1 MSDIIRETER
11 LHLVYASEIKK
22 KQDKFDAAMKKLVD
36 EEKAINATDYL
47 KEYVDTY
54 RVSLS
59 ALEEIFADW
68 DSVQRRTKGVTFTVG
83 EYIKRLSP
91 RPVPKGGVFEYVDRL
106 VEEGRAAIMEVGGSK
121 TVEGDIA
128 PQKRFCQC
136 LTDLRYVVMSSRRLL
151 AETGYEERKREEAL
165 AEVDKK
171 KADLEFNFKKNTK
184 LENLS
189 CYKELE
195 ALKAQIL
202 TDNEKAST
210 MLIGK
215 PLSDEGTDYRF
226 LIGFK
231 KSDINKDA
239 LKFAVDVLG
248 VPEKALSGVP
258 VFFEPKSRNGVIVIR
273 ADRDYFEA
281 DGGDAFDLIRK
292 IYLSLLSSLGPENL
306 FLGGVETAVE
316 SVVGAVADRVIAK
329 LGKKCIFNEN
339 IASNSSKTD
348 SFNEALATLIHDR
361 SAAYRGN
368 DYKSIYEYNENALN
382 AKHYFVL
389 AVYNYMPDCFGERF
403 TSRQKKVFS
412 DILKSG
418 PAKGVI
424 SLICIDKNSD
434 FKLEDEGNRQI
445 PHDVIDVTEDGVLY
459 NGEPI
464 SVDIMVENFRINDYL
479 GYFLAQK
486 KNSGLLSLK
495 KLLEMSDK
503 EFAVK
508 PVEDYNDAL
517 RIPLGISDGV
527 RYDYVVKTCSTNV
540 FGLLVGMTG
549 SGKSSFL
556 HTLIMSAAYNYAPD
570 ELQMYL
576 VDFKSGETSPAFSN
590 YKKGNPMYLP
600 HVVYLSL
607 RCREENTMDLLNKIE
622 FMINERNKILTESKT
637 GSSDIGEFNKSQ
649 AVLSGKYKKIP
660 IALFIIDEY
669 NNMFSNAKDY
679 TMRSKIN
686 EKLAGVFKRARSCG
700 IEILLCG
707 QDAEPLTQSV
717 TDQIGLTLSL
727 SVKDENM
734 IKSLFRLSLTDDA
747 KKYLAKLNN
756 KKDDGARYAL
766 ISTGGDPSIVK
777 FAFAGKTT
785 SQDIKDVA
793 ARIREKYKENPA
805 CNIIQTEA
813 GNDDLFPISD
823 YKAVA
828 YKEDKYDLPIGA
840 SASNTIGVCMSF
852 SEDRNATGYCVLAR
866 ESKLF
871 ELERSFTL
879 SYIDSYIEKF
889 NDGEFIYAA
898 GPADGEEFV
907 DGFGLEKDFVSKFV
921 NVCADKE
928 HLEIARELTR
938 LKELLEKRREEK
950 SLDNKAKFK
959 PVYLV
964 IHDVEWLLSSG
975 TIGGKKASSSE
986 QKAAQTT
993 AKPVDTSATEKALA
1007 GSGISLKGNAL
1018 SMLSH
1023 RRESGVTVQPKAE
1036 KPVEDN
1042 KTYYISDLKAI
1053 VSDLYEKGSG
1063 FCIFVILTNETL
1075 SELNSVCGNGANA
1088 DSSERYIY
1096 DSYDVLKALTEKNPI
1111 DTLLGKDK
1119 TCVYDNLSSTRTR
1132 LFDYSVENNAEW
1144 WKALKAKRG

>member
-22 KQDKFDAAMKKLVD
+22 KQDKFDAAMKKLAD
-36 EEKAINATDYL
+36 EEKAINATDYV

-68 DSVQRRTKGVTFTVG
+68 DSVQRRTKGITFTVG

-106 VEEGRAAIMEVGGSK
+106 VEEGRAAIMEVDGSK

-215 PLSDEGTDYRF
+215 PLSDEETDYRF

-258 VFFEPKSRNGVIVIR
+258 VFFEPKTRNGVIVVR
-273 ADRDYFEA
+273 ADTDYFEA
-281 DGGDAFDLIRK
+281 AGGDDFGIIRK
-292 IYLSLLSSLGPENL
+292 IYFSLLSSLGPKNL
-306 FLGGVETAVE
+306 KLGGAETAIE
-316 SVVGAVADRVIAK
+316 SVVGAVAGRVKAK
-329 LGKKCIFNEN
+329 LGEGYLYDKD
-339 IASNSSKTD
+339 IASSPSETIAFVESLKNFIRGRSSTY
-348 SFNEALATLIHDR
+348 S
-361 SAAYRGN
+361 GN
-368 DYKSIYEYNENALN
+368 DYKSIYEYNENAPDD
-382 AKHYFVL
+382 KDYFVL
-389 AVYNYMPDCFGERF
+389 AVYNYAPDCFGERF
-403 TSRQKKVFS
+403 TAEQKKTFSDVLKNGPSRGVFS
-412 DILKSG
+412 
-418 PAKGVI
+418 
-424 SLICIDKNSD
+424 LIRVDKNSD
-434 FKLEDEGNRQI
+434 FKIEDDEGKQI
-445 PHDVIDVTEDGVLY
+445 PCDVMDVTEDGVLY
-459 NGEPI
+459 NGESI
-464 SVDIMVENFRINDYL
+464 SVDIMVENFKINNYLDYL
-479 GYFLAQK
+479 SKQESSSK
-486 KNSGLLSLK
+486 SLSLK

-503 EFAVK
+503 DFAVK

-517 RIPLGISDGV
+517 RIPLGISEGV
-527 RYDYVVKTCSTNV
+527 RYDYVLETCSGNV
-540 FGLLVGMTG
+540 FGLLVGKTG

-556 HTLIMSAAYNYAPD
+556 HTFIMSAAYNYAPD

-576 VDFKSGETSPAFSN
+576 VDFKSKESSPAFAN
-590 YKKGNPMYLP
+590 YKKDNPMYLP

-607 RCREENTMDLLNKIE
+607 RCREESAMDLLNKID
-622 FMINERNKILTESKT
+622 FMKAERERIMRESKS
-637 GSSDIGEFNKSQ
+637 GCSDIRAFNKSQ

-669 NNMFSNAKDY
+669 NNMFASTKNSL
-679 TMRSKIN
+679 MR
-686 EKLAGVFKRARSCG
+686 EKLGEKLNAILKTARTSG
-700 IEILLCG
+700 IEILFCG
-707 QDAEPLTQSV
+707 QDSEPLRDCGAI
-717 TDQIGLTLSL
+717 DQISSKFSL
-727 SVKDENM
+727 KVNDYAIFNKYFNLDYNIAKEY
-734 IKSLFRLSLTDDA
+734 A
-747 KKYLAKLNN
+747 KKLEETGNV
-756 KKDDGARYAL
+756 L
-766 ISTGGDPSIVK
+766 ISIGSKSGSITNFIK
-777 FAFAGKTT
+777 FAYAGETT

-793 ARIREKYKENPA
+793 ERIREKYKDNPA

-828 YKEDKYDLPIGA
+828 YNEKKYDLPIGA

-852 SEDRNATGYCVLAR
+852 SEDRNATGYCALAR

-879 SYIDSYIEKF
+879 SYIEKF

-898 GPADGEEFV
+898 GPADGKEFI
-907 DGFGLEKDFVSKFV
+907 DGFGREKDFVSKFV
-921 NVCADKE
+921 KVCYDE
-928 HLEIARELTR
+928 EYLEIARELTR
-938 LKELLEKRREEK
+938 LKELLKKRREER
-950 SLDNKAKFK
+950 SLDNKASFK
-959 PVYLV
+959 PIYLV
-964 IHDVEWLLSSG
+964 IHDVEWLLSGGS
-975 TIGGKKASSSE
+975 IGGKNATSAAN
-986 QKAAQTT
+986 KAADTP
-993 AKPVDTSATEKALA
+993 AKPVDTSATEKELA
-1007 GSGISLKGNAL
+1007 GSGVSLKGGAL
-1018 SMLSH
+1018 AMLS
-1023 RRESGVTVQPKAE
+1023 RVRAGGSTIQPKEE
-1036 KPVEDN
+1036 KPVDDN
-1042 KTYYISDLKAI
+1042 KTYYVSDLKAI

-1063 FCIFVILTNETL
+1063 YCIFVVLTNETL
-1075 SELNSVCGNGANA
+1075 SELKSVRGDGANS

-1096 DSYDVLKALTEKNPI
+1096 DSYDVLKAITENKSI
-1111 DTLLGKDK
+1111 DSLLGKDK

-1132 LFDYSVENNAEW
+1132 LFDYSVEKNAEW
-1144 WKALKAKRG
+1144 WKTLKAKRG

>member
-22 KQDKFDAAMKKLVD
+22 KQEKFDAAMKKLAD

-106 VEEGRAAIMEVGGSK
+106 VEEGRAAITEVGESK

-128 PQKRFCQC
+128 PQKSFCQC

-151 AETGYEERKREEAL
+151 AETGYEVRKREEAL
-165 AEVDKK
+165 TEVNRK
-171 KADLEFNFKKNTK
+171 KADLEADFYKKTK

-202 TDNEKAST
+202 SDNEKAST

-215 PLSDEGTDYRF
+215 PLSDDETDYRF

-231 KSDINKDA
+231 KSNISKEA
-239 LKFAVDVLG
+239 LNFAVKTLG

-258 VFFEPKSRNGVIVIR
+258 VFFEPKTRNGVIVVR
-273 ADRDYFEA
+273 ADRDYLEA
-281 DGGDAFDLIRK
+281 EGGDDFGIIRK
-292 IYLSLLSSLGPENL
+292 IYFSILSSLGPKNL
-306 FLGGVETAVE
+306 RLGGAETAFE
-316 SVVGAVADRVIAK
+316 SVVGAVADRVKAK
-329 LGKKCIFNEN
+329 LGESYIFDKD
-339 IASNSSKTD
+339 IASSPSGTIAFVESLKNFIRGRSSTY
-348 SFNEALATLIHDR
+348 N
-361 SAAYRGN
+361 GN
-368 DYKSIYEYNENALN
+368 DYKSIYEYNENTPD
-382 AKHYFVL
+382 AKHDFVL
-389 AVYNYMPDCFGERF
+389 AVYNYAPDCFGERF
-403 TSRQKKVFS
+403 TPEQKKTFMEVLEKGPSRGVFS
-412 DILKSG
+412 
-418 PAKGVI
+418 
-424 SLICIDKNSD
+424 LIRVDKDSD
-434 FKLEDEGNRQI
+434 FTLESKDKKVS
-445 PHDVIDVTEDGVLY
+445 HDVIDVTENGVLY

-479 GYFLAQK
+479 DYLSKQNK
-486 KNSGLLSLK
+486 TSDSLSLK
-495 KLLEMSDK
+495 KLLKMSDK
-503 EFAVK
+503 DFAVK

-527 RYDYVVKTCSTNV
+527 RYDYVLKTCLGNV

-549 SGKSSFL
+549 SGKSAFL
-556 HTLIMSAAYNYAPD
+556 HTFIMSAAYNYAPD

-576 VDFKSGETSPAFSN
+576 VDFKSGETSPAFAN

-607 RCREENTMDLLNKIE
+607 RCREESAMDLLNKID
-622 FMINERNKILTESKT
+622 FMIDERAKIMTDSKT
-637 GSSDIGEFNKSQ
+637 GGSDIRAFNKSQ
-649 AVLSGKYKKIP
+649 AVLSGEYKKIP

-669 NNMFSNAKDY
+669 NNMFSATKNFQ
-679 TMRSKIN
+679 MRTKLE
-686 EKLAGVFKRARSCG
+686 EKLKSVLKRGRTSG
-700 IEILLCG
+700 IEILFCG
-707 QDAEPLTQSV
+707 QDSDPFRDCGAI
-717 TDQIGLTLSL
+717 DQIGSKLSL
-727 SVKDENM
+727 KVNNPGVFNSF
-734 IKSLFRLSLTDDA
+734 FRMDA
-747 KKYLAKLNN
+747 FKANEYAEKLKKI
-756 KKDDGARYAL
+756 GTAL
-766 ISTGGDPSIVK
+766 ISTSDGAPSIVK
-777 FAFAGKTT
+777 VAYAGETT

-793 ARIREKYKENPA
+793 ARIREKYKDNPA

-828 YKEDKYDLPIGA
+828 YNEEKYDLPIGA

-852 SEDRNATGYCVLAR
+852 SEDRNATGFCALAR

-889 NDGEFIYAA
+889 DDGEFIYAA
-898 GPADGEEFV
+898 GPADGKEFI
-907 DGFGLEKDFVSKFV
+907 DGFGREKDFVSKFV

-938 LKELLEKRREEK
+938 LKELLEKRREER

-975 TIGGKKASSSE
+975 TIGGKKAASE
-986 QKAAQTT
+986 ATKAAEAP

-1007 GSGISLKGNAL
+1007 DSGVSLKGGAL
-1018 SMLSH
+1018 AMLS
-1023 RRESGVTVQPKAE
+1023 RVRSGGSTVQPKVE

-1042 KTYYISDLKAI
+1042 KTYYISDLKSI

-1063 FCIFVILTNETL
+1063 FCIFVILTHETL
-1075 SELNSVCGNGANA
+1075 SELKSVRGNGANA

-1096 DSYDVLKALTEKNPI
+1096 DSYDVLKAITENKSI
-1111 DTLLGKDK
+1111 VGVRVDE

>member
-11 LHLVYASEIKK
+11 LHSVYASEIKK

-91 RPVPKGGVFEYVDRL
+91 RSVPKGGVFEYVDRL
-106 VEEGRAAIMEVGGSK
+106 VEEGRAAIMEVGESK

-215 PLSDEGTDYRF
+215 PLSDEETDYRF

-231 KSDINKDA
+231 KSDINKEA
-239 LKFAVDVLG
+239 LDFAVDVLG

-258 VFFEPKSRNGVIVIR
+258 VFFEPKTRNGVIVIR

-281 DGGDAFDLIRK
+281 EGGDDFGIIRK
-292 IYLSLLSSLGPENL
+292 IYFSLLSSLGPKNL
-306 FLGGVETAVE
+306 RLGGSETAVE
-316 SVVGAVADRVIAK
+316 SVVGAISDRVKAK
-329 LGKKCIFNEN
+329 LGESYIFDKD
-339 IASNSSKTD
+339 IASSSSGTIALDESLKTLIRSRSKTY
-348 SFNEALATLIHDR
+348 N
-361 SAAYRGN
+361 GN
-368 DYKSIYEYNENALN
+368 DYKSIYEYNENTPD
-382 AKHYFVL
+382 AKHDFVL
-389 AVYNYMPDCFGERF
+389 VVYNYAPDCFGERF
-403 TSRQKKVFS
+403 TSEQKKTFLNV
-412 DILKSG
+412 LEMG

-424 SLICIDKNSD
+424 SLICIDKNSE
-434 FKLEDEGNRQI
+434 FKLEDDKSKQI
-445 PHDVIDVTEDGVLY
+445 SCDVMDVTEEGVLY
-459 NGEPI
+459 NGEPV
-464 SVDIMVENFRINDYL
+464 SVDIMVENFKINDYL
-479 GYFLAQK
+479 DYLSKENKA
-486 KNSGLLSLK
+486 SDSLSLK
-495 KLLEMSDK
+495 KLLKKSD
-503 EFAVK
+503 EDFALK

-527 RYDYVVKTCSTNV
+527 RYDYVLKTCLGNV

-549 SGKSSFL
+549 SGKSAFL
-556 HTLIMSAAYNYAPD
+556 HTFIMSAAYNYAPD

-576 VDFKSGETSPAFSN
+576 VDFKSGETSPAFAN

-607 RCREENTMDLLNKIE
+607 RCREESAMDLLNKID
-622 FMINERNKILTESKT
+622 FMRAERSRIMSESKS
-637 GSSDIGEFNKSQ
+637 GCSDIRAFNKSQ

-669 NNMFSNAKDY
+669 NNMFASTKNY
-679 TMRSKIN
+679 TMKARLG
-686 EKLAGVFKRARSCG
+686 EKLNAILKTARTSG
-700 IEILLCG
+700 IEILFCG
-707 QDAEPLTQSV
+707 QDSDPFRECGAI
-717 TDQIGLTLSL
+717 DQIGSKFSL
-727 SVKDENM
+727 KVNNPSIFNAF
-734 IKSLFRLSLTDDA
+734 FRMDVLKANDYAEKL
-747 KKYLAKLNN
+747 KKV
-756 KKDDGARYAL
+756 GTAL
-766 ISTGGDPSIVK
+766 ISTGDGAPAIVK
-777 FAFAGKTT
+777 VAYAGETT

-793 ARIREKYKENPA
+793 ERIREKYKGNSA

-828 YKEDKYDLPIGA
+828 YKEGDYDLPIGA
-840 SASNTIGVCMSF
+840 SASNTIGVSLSF
-852 SEDRNATGYCVLAR
+852 AEDRNATGFCALAR

-879 SYIDSYIEKF
+879 SYIEKF

-898 GPADGEEFV
+898 GPADGKEFI
-907 DGFGLEKDFVSKFV
+907 DGFGREKDFVSKFV
-921 NVCADKE
+921 KICDDKE
-928 HLEIARELTR
+928 HLEIARELTK
-938 LKELLEKRREEK
+938 LKELLEKRREER
-950 SLDNKAKFK
+950 SLDNKASFK
-959 PVYLV
+959 PIYLV
-964 IHDVEWLLSSG
+964 IHDVEWLLSGGS
-975 TIGGKKASSSE
+975 IGGKKESSSE

-993 AKPVDTSATEKALA
+993 AKPVDTSATEKELA
-1007 GSGISLKGNAL
+1007 GSGISLKGGAL
-1018 SMLSH
+1018 AMLS
-1023 RRESGVTVQPKAE
+1023 RVRTGGSTIQPKEE

-1042 KTYYISDLKAI
+1042 KTYYVSDLKAI
-1053 VSDLYEKGSG
+1053 VSDLYENGSG
-1063 FCIFVILTNETL
+1063 YCIFVILAHEKL
-1075 SELNSVCGNGANA
+1075 SQLKAVCGEGENA
-1088 DSSERYIY
+1088 RSSQRYIY
-1096 DSYDVLKALTEKNPI
+1096 DSYDVLKAITDNKSIEGAHV
-1111 DTLLGKDK
+1111 DE

-1132 LFDYSVENNAEW
+1132 LFDYSVEKNAEW

>member
-11 LHLVYASEIKK
+11 LHLVYASEIRK
-22 KQDKFDAAMKKLVD
+22 KQDKFDAAMKKLAD
-36 EEKAINATDYL
+36 EEKAINATDYV

-68 DSVQRRTKGVTFTVG
+68 DSVQRRTKGITFTVG

-91 RPVPKGGVFEYVDRL
+91 RPLPKGGVFEYVDRL
-106 VEEGRAAIMEVGGSK
+106 VEEGRAAIMEVDGSK

-171 KADLEFNFKKNTK
+171 KADLEFNFKKNIK

-195 ALKAQIL
+195 ALKDQIL
-202 TDNEKAST
+202 TDNEKANT

-215 PLSDEGTDYRF
+215 PLSDEETDYRF

-231 KSDINKDA
+231 KSNISKEA
-239 LKFAVDVLG
+239 LDFAVDVLG

-258 VFFEPKSRNGVIVIR
+258 VFFEPKTRNGVIVIR
-273 ADRDYFEA
+273 ADRDYFEE

-292 IYLSLLSSLGPENL
+292 IYLSLLSSLGPKNL
-306 FLGGVETAVE
+306 RLGGAETAVE
-316 SVVGAVADRVIAK
+316 AVIGAVADRVKAK
-329 LGKKCIFNEN
+329 LGENYIFDKD
-339 IASNSSKTD
+339 IASSPSGTI
-348 SFNEALATLIHDR
+348 SFNEALITLIRGR
-361 SAAYRGN
+361 SKTYKGN
-368 DYKSIYEYNENALN
+368 DYKSIYEYNENTPD
-382 AKHYFVL
+382 AKHDFVL
-389 AVYNYMPDCFGERF
+389 AAYNYAPDCFGERF
-403 TSRQKKVFS
+403 TSEQKKTFLNV
-412 DILKSG
+412 LEMG

-424 SLICIDKNSD
+424 SLICIAKDSE
-434 FKLEDEGNRQI
+434 FKLEDDKDKKI
-445 PHDVIDVTEDGVLY
+445 PCDVIDVTENGVLY
-459 NGEPI
+459 NGEPV
-464 SVDIMVENFRINDYL
+464 SVDIMVENFKINDYL
-479 GYFLAQK
+479 DYLSKENKA
-486 KNSGLLSLK
+486 SDSLSLK
-495 KLLEMSDK
+495 KLLKMSDK
-503 EFAVK
+503 DFAVK

-517 RIPLGISDGV
+517 RIPLGISEGV
-527 RYDYVVKTCSTNV
+527 RYDYVLETCSGNV
-540 FGLLVGMTG
+540 FGLLVGKTG

-556 HTLIMSAAYNYAPD
+556 HTFIMSAAYNYAPD

-576 VDFKSGETSPAFSN
+576 VDFKSKESSPAFAN
-590 YKKGNPMYLP
+590 YKKDNPMYLP

-607 RCREENTMDLLNKIE
+607 RCREESAMDLLNKID
-622 FMINERNKILTESKT
+622 FMKAERERIMRESKS
-637 GSSDIGEFNKSQ
+637 GCSDIRAFNKSQ

-669 NNMFSNAKDY
+669 NNMFASTKNSL
-679 TMRSKIN
+679 MR
-686 EKLAGVFKRARSCG
+686 EKLGEKLNAILKTARTSG
-700 IEILLCG
+700 IEILFCG
-707 QDAEPLTQSV
+707 QDSEPLRDCGAI
-717 TDQIGLTLSL
+717 DQISSKFSL
-727 SVKDENM
+727 KVNDYAIFNKYFNLDYNIAKEY
-734 IKSLFRLSLTDDA
+734 A
-747 KKYLAKLNN
+747 KKLEETGNV
-756 KKDDGARYAL
+756 L
-766 ISTGGDPSIVK
+766 ISIGSKSGSITNFIK
-777 FAFAGKTT
+777 FAYAGETT

-793 ARIREKYKENPA
+793 ERIREKYKDNPA
-805 CNIIQTEA
+805 CKIVQAEA

-828 YKEDKYDLPIGA
+828 YNEKKYDLPIGA

-852 SEDRNATGYCVLAR
+852 SEDRNATGYCALAR

-879 SYIDSYIEKF
+879 SYIEKF

-898 GPADGEEFV
+898 GPADGKEFI
-907 DGFGLEKDFVSKFV
+907 DGFGREKDFVSKFV
-921 NVCADKE
+921 KVCYDE
-928 HLEIARELTR
+928 EYLEIARELTR
-938 LKELLEKRREEK
+938 LKELLKKRREER

-975 TIGGKKASSSE
+975 TIGGKKAASE
-986 QKAAQTT
+986 ANKAAEAP

-1007 GSGISLKGNAL
+1007 GSGVSLKGNAL

-1023 RRESGVTVQPKAE
+1023 RRASGATVQPKAE
-1036 KPVEDN
+1036 KPVDDN
-1042 KTYYISDLKAI
+1042 KTYYISDLKKI

-1063 FCIFVILTNETL
+1063 YCIFVVLTNETL
-1075 SELNSVCGNGANA
+1075 SELKSVRGDGANS

-1096 DSYDVLKALTEKNPI
+1096 DSYDVLKAITENKSI
-1111 DTLLGKDK
+1111 DSLLGKDK

-1132 LFDYSVENNAEW
+1132 LFDYSVEKNAEW

>member
-22 KQDKFDAAMKKLVD
+22 KQDKFDAAMKKLAD
-36 EEKAINATDYL
+36 EEKAINATDYV

-68 DSVQRRTKGVTFTVG
+68 DSVQRRTKGITFTVG

-106 VEEGRAAIMEVGGSK
+106 VEEGRAAIMEVDGSK

-171 KADLEFNFKKNTK
+171 KADLEFNFKKNIK

-202 TDNEKAST
+202 TDNEKASA

-215 PLSDEGTDYRF
+215 PLSDEETDYRF

-258 VFFEPKSRNGVIVIR
+258 VFFEPKTRNGVIVIR
-273 ADRDYFEA
+273 ADRDYFEE

-292 IYLSLLSSLGPENL
+292 IYLSLLSSLGPKNL
-306 FLGGVETAVE
+306 RLGGAETAVE
-316 SVVGAVADRVIAK
+316 AVIGAVADRVKAK
-329 LGKKCIFNEN
+329 LGENYIFDKD
-339 IASNSSKTD
+339 IASSPSGTI
-348 SFNEALATLIHDR
+348 SFNEALITLIR
-361 SAAYRGN
+361 SRSTTYKGN
-368 DYKSIYEYNENALN
+368 DYKSIYEYNENTPD
-382 AKHYFVL
+382 AKHDFVL
-389 AVYNYMPDCFGERF
+389 AVYNYAPDCFGERF
-403 TSRQKKVFS
+403 TSEQKKTFLNV
-412 DILKSG
+412 LEMG

-434 FKLEDEGNRQI
+434 FKLEDDKVKQKDDKVKKI
-445 PHDVIDVTEDGVLY
+445 PCEIIDITEEGVLY
-459 NGEPI
+459 NGEPV
-464 SVDIMVENFRINDYL
+464 SVDIMVENFKINDYL
-479 GYFLAQK
+479 DYLSKENKA
-486 KNSGLLSLK
+486 SDSLSLK
-495 KLLEMSDK
+495 KLLKMSDK
-503 EFAVK
+503 DFAVK

-517 RIPLGISDGV
+517 RIPLGISSGV
-527 RYDYVVKTCSTNV
+527 RYDYVLKTCLGNV

-549 SGKSSFL
+549 SGKSAFL
-556 HTLIMSAAYNYAPD
+556 HTFIMSAAYNYAPD

-576 VDFKSGETSPAFSN
+576 VDFKSGETSPAFAN

-607 RCREENTMDLLNKIE
+607 RCREESAMDLLNKID
-622 FMINERNKILTESKT
+622 FMRAERSRIMLESKS
-637 GSSDIGEFNKSQ
+637 GCSDIRAFNKSQ

-669 NNMFSNAKDY
+669 NNMFASTKNY
-679 TMRSKIN
+679 TMKARLG
-686 EKLAGVFKRARSCG
+686 EKLNAILKTARTSG
-700 IEILLCG
+700 IEILFCG
-707 QDAEPLTQSV
+707 QDSDPFRECGAI
-717 TDQIGLTLSL
+717 DQIGSKFSL
-727 SVKDENM
+727 KVNNPN
-734 IKSLFRLSLTDDA
+734 IFNAFFRMDVLKANDYAEKL
-747 KKYLAKLNN
+747 KKI
-756 KKDDGARYAL
+756 GTAL
-766 ISTGGDPSIVK
+766 ISTGDGAPAIVK
-777 FAFAGKTT
+777 VAYAGETT

-793 ARIREKYKENPA
+793 ERIREKYKDNPA
-805 CNIIQTEA
+805 CKIVQAEA
-813 GNDDLFPISD
+813 GNDDLFPIFD

-828 YKEDKYDLPIGA
+828 YNEGKYDLPIGA
-840 SASNTIGVCMSF
+840 SASNAIGVCLSF
-852 SEDRNATGYCVLAR
+852 SEDRNATGYCALAR

-879 SYIDSYIEKF
+879 SYIEKF
-889 NDGEFIYAA
+889 NDGEYIYAA
-898 GPADGEEFV
+898 GPADGKEFV
-907 DGFGLEKDFVSKFV
+907 DGFGREKDFVSKFV
-921 NVCADKE
+921 KICDDKE

-938 LKELLEKRREEK
+938 LKELLEKRREER
-950 SLDNKAKFK
+950 SLDNKASFK
-959 PVYLV
+959 PIYLV
-964 IHDVEWLLSSG
+964 IHDVEWLLSGG
-975 TIGGKKASSSE
+975 TIGGKNATSAAN
-986 QKAAQTT
+986 KAADTP
-993 AKPVDTSATEKALA
+993 AKPVDTSATEKELA
-1007 GSGISLKGNAL
+1007 GSGVSLKGGAL
-1018 SMLSH
+1018 AMLS
-1023 RRESGVTVQPKAE
+1023 RVRTGGSTVQPKVE

-1042 KTYYISDLKAI
+1042 KTYYVSDLKAI
-1053 VSDLYEKGSG
+1053 VSDLYENGSG
-1063 FCIFVILTNETL
+1063 YCIFVILAHEKL
-1075 SELNSVCGNGANA
+1075 SQLKAVCGEGENA
-1088 DSSERYIY
+1088 RSSQRYIY
-1096 DSYDVLKALTEKNPI
+1096 DSYDVLKAITDNKSIEGARV
-1111 DTLLGKDK
+1111 DE

-1132 LFDYSVENNAEW
+1132 LFDYSVDKNAEW
-1144 WKALKAKRG
+1144 WKTLKAKRG

>member
-22 KQDKFDAAMKKLVD
+22 KQDKFDAAMKKLAD
-36 EEKAINATDYL
+36 EEKAINATDYV

-106 VEEGRAAIMEVGGSK
+106 VEEGRAAIMEVDGSK

-165 AEVDKK
+165 AEADKK
-171 KADLEFNFKKNTK
+171 KADLEFNFKKNIK

-215 PLSDEGTDYRF
+215 PLSDEETDYRF
-226 LIGFK
+226 LVGFK
-231 KSDINKDA
+231 KSNISKEA
-239 LKFAVDVLG
+239 LDFAVDVLG

-258 VFFEPKSRNGVIVIR
+258 VFFEPKTRNGVIVVR
-273 ADRDYFEA
+273 ADTDYFEA
-281 DGGDAFDLIRK
+281 AGGDDFGIIRK
-292 IYLSLLSSLGPENL
+292 IYFSLLSSLGPKNL
-306 FLGGVETAVE
+306 KLGGAETAIE
-316 SVVGAVADRVIAK
+316 SVVGAVAGRVKAK
-329 LGKKCIFNEN
+329 LGEGYLYDKD
-339 IASNSSKTD
+339 IASSPSETIAFVESLKNFIRGRSSTY
-348 SFNEALATLIHDR
+348 S
-361 SAAYRGN
+361 GN
-368 DYKSIYEYNENALN
+368 DYKSIYEYNENAPDD
-382 AKHYFVL
+382 KDYFVL
-389 AVYNYMPDCFGERF
+389 AVYNYAPDCFGERF
-403 TSRQKKVFS
+403 TSEQKKTFSDVLKNGPSRGVFS
-412 DILKSG
+412 
-418 PAKGVI
+418 
-424 SLICIDKNSD
+424 LIRVDKNSD
-434 FKLEDEGNRQI
+434 FKLEDDEGKQI
-445 PHDVIDVTEDGVLY
+445 PCDVMDVTEDGVLY

-464 SVDIMVENFRINDYL
+464 SVDIMVENFKINNYLDYL
-479 GYFLAQK
+479 SKQE
-486 KNSGLLSLK
+486 SSSDSLSLK

-503 EFAVK
+503 DFAVK

-517 RIPLGISDGV
+517 RIPLGISEGV
-527 RYDYVVKTCSTNV
+527 RYDYVLETCSGNV
-540 FGLLVGMTG
+540 FGLLVGKTG

-556 HTLIMSAAYNYAPD
+556 HTFIMSAAYNYAPD

-576 VDFKSGETSPAFSN
+576 VDFKSKESSPAFAN

-607 RCREENTMDLLNKIE
+607 RCREESAMDLLNKID
-622 FMINERNKILTESKT
+622 FMKAERERIMRESKS
-637 GSSDIGEFNKSQ
+637 GCSDIRAFNKSQ

-669 NNMFSNAKDY
+669 NNMFASTKNSL
-679 TMRSKIN
+679 MR
-686 EKLAGVFKRARSCG
+686 EKLGEKLNAILKTARTSG
-700 IEILLCG
+700 IEILFCG
-707 QDAEPLTQSV
+707 QDSEPLRDCGAI
-717 TDQIGLTLSL
+717 DQISSKFSL
-727 SVKDENM
+727 KVNDYAIFNKYFNLDYNIAKEY
-734 IKSLFRLSLTDDA
+734 A
-747 KKYLAKLNN
+747 KKLEETGNV
-756 KKDDGARYAL
+756 L
-766 ISTGGDPSIVK
+766 ISIGSKSGSITNFIK
-777 FAFAGKTT
+777 FAYAGETT
-785 SQDIKDVA
+785 SRDIKDVA
-793 ARIREKYKENPA
+793 ERIREKYKDNPA
-805 CNIIQTEA
+805 CNIIQAEA

-828 YKEDKYDLPIGA
+828 YKEGEYHLPIGA
-840 SASNTIGVCMSF
+840 SASNTIGVSLSF
-852 SEDRNATGYCVLAR
+852 AEDRNATGYCALAR

-879 SYIDSYIEKF
+879 SYIEKF

-898 GPADGEEFV
+898 GPADGKEFI
-907 DGFGLEKDFVSKFV
+907 DGFGREKDFVSKFV
-921 NVCADKE
+921 KVCYDE
-928 HLEIARELTR
+928 EYLEIARELTR
-938 LKELLEKRREEK
+938 LKELLKKRREER
-950 SLDNKAKFK
+950 SLDNKAQFK

-975 TIGGKKASSSE
+975 TIGGKKVTSATN
-986 QKAAQTT
+986 KAADTP
-993 AKPVDTSATEKALA
+993 AKPVDTSATEKELA
-1007 GSGISLKGNAL
+1007 GSGVSLKGNAL

-1023 RRESGVTVQPKAE
+1023 RRASGATVQLKAE
-1036 KPVEDN
+1036 KTIDDN
-1042 KTYYISDLKAI
+1042 KTYYISDLKTI

-1063 FCIFVILTNETL
+1063 YCIFVVLTNETL
-1075 SELNSVCGNGANA
+1075 SELKSVRGDGANS

-1096 DSYDVLKALTEKNPI
+1096 DSYDVLKAITENKSI
-1111 DTLLGKDK
+1111 DSLLGKDK

-1132 LFDYSVENNAEW
+1132 LFDYSVEKNAEW